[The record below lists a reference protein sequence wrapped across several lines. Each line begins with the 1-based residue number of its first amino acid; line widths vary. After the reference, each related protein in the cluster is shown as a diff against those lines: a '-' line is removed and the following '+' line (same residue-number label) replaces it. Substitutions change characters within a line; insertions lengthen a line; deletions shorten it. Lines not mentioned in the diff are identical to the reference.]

1 MHILH
6 SFIVTRVAV
15 AELKTE
21 VAAIKEKEAAE
32 RENRYSVYLL
42 YWYKSTNSDAAARRR
57 KLRDRRTGAQFTCFT
72 STNVLAL
79 RVQTR
84 SKEKNRYSVY
94 LFY

>member
-1 MHILH
+1 LH

-57 KLRDRRTGAQFTCFT
+57 KLRSGRTGTQFTCFT
-72 STNVLAL
+72 GTNVLAL